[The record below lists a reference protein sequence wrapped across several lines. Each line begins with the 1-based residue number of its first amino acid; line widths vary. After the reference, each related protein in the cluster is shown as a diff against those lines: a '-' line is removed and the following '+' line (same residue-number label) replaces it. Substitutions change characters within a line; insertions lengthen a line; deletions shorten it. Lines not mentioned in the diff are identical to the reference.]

1 MLLQLAAS
9 TRVSALHLLLGADV
23 TVVATLALAAVDGL
37 GWETSVALAADHL
50 LALVDTSESGQR
62 WLDLDAADTATAETE
77 HQMESGLL
85 LDVVVAE
92 SAAVFE
98 LLSGE
103 DQSLLIGR
111 DALLVLDLGPIQ
123 QVHQVSKLQES
134 CM

>member
-1 MLLQLAAS
+1 MLQLAAN
-9 TRVSALHLLLGADV
+9 TGVSALHLLLGADV

>member
-1 MLLQLAAS
+1 MLLQLAAN
-9 TRVSALHLLLGADV
+9 TGVSALHLLLGADV

-37 GWETSVALAADHL
+37 GWETSVALAADLL
-50 LALVDTSESGQR
+50 LALVDTSESGER

-92 SAAVFE
+92 SAAVLE

-123 QVHQVSKLQES
+123 QVHQVS
-134 CM
+134 

>member
-1 MLLQLAAS
+1 MLQLAAN
-9 TRVSALHLLLGADV
+9 TGVSALHLLLGADV

-37 GWETSVALAADHL
+37 GWETSVALAADLL
-50 LALVDTSESGQR
+50 LALVDTSESGER

-92 SAAVFE
+92 SAAVLE

-123 QVHQVSKLQES
+123 QVHQVS
-134 CM
+134 

>member
-1 MLLQLAAS
+1 MLQLAAN
-9 TRVSALHLLLGADV
+9 TGVSALHLLLGADV

-92 SAAVFE
+92 SAAVLE

>member
-1 MLLQLAAS
+1 MLLQLAAN

-92 SAAVFE
+92 SAAVLE

>member
-1 MLLQLAAS
+1 MLLQLAAN